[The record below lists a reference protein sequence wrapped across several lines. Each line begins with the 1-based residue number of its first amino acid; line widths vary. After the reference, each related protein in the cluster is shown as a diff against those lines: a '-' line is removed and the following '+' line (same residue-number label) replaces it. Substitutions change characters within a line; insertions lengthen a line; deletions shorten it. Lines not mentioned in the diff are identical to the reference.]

1 MNLQKLRLGQLK
13 PADGA
18 TTLGDLNFPKVKW
31 LSAFDGS
38 NGATTTT
45 DSSNSS
51 LSLTIQGSSE
61 ISTAQSK
68 FGGSSLHVTNSNPE
82 GVYAAGAG
90 STINLT
96 GDFTL
101 EYWYRRVQV
110 TLADNMILG
119 PIYGAPNT
127 TNISSGGGQPYI
139 GLIVGYYYAGD
150 STSEGQIY
158 SSSNG
163 SSWNVASGVTLG
175 TGSLGTVG
183 QWVHMALTRS
193 GTTWNYYVDGTR
205 TYTGTLGS
213 DTLSHNSGYVLL
225 GKSWVNVSNAEGYY
239 DDFRITQG
247 LARYTGA
254 SFTPP
259 TTAHLTSAGDVNK
272 QIVVNSDADGVAI
285 GTGGIS
291 QARIAKAWVNFNGT
305 STVAIR
311 GSYNVS
317 SITDNGTGDYTA
329 NLSTALSDTN
339 GAAVAMTGYIDHTWG
354 IPLYKDVSGSNP
366 LTTTQFR
373 VATVEPETSSVTYY
387 DQEQVSILIFGN

>member
-1 MNLQKLRLGQLK
+1 MKEFKLDK
-13 PADGA
+13 IKA
-18 TTLGDLNFPKVKW
+18 TGTTVGDAHFPKVKW

-38 NGATTTT
+38 NGATSTS
-45 DSSNSS
+45 DSSNSN

-68 FGGSSLHVTNSNPE
+68 FGGSSLYVTNSNAE
-82 GVYAAGAG
+82 GVYASAAG

-96 GDFTL
+96 GDFTV
-101 EYWYRRVQV
+101 EYWWHRVQV
-110 TLADNMILG
+110 TLADNMVLG
-119 PIYGAPNT
+119 PLYGSDSL
-127 TNISSGGGQPYI
+127 TNPT
-139 GLIVGYYYAGD
+139 GYYGLLVGFYYGSV
-150 STSEGQIY
+150 STSQALLY

-163 SSWNVASGVTLG
+163 SSWNIAQNVQMG

-183 QWVHMALTRS
+183 QWVHMALVRS
-193 GTTWNYYVDGTR
+193 GTTWSYYVDGTR

-213 DTLSHNSGYVLL
+213 ATLATPGSYIIL
-225 GKSWVNVSNAEGYY
+225 GKSWGNSTNNAEGYY

-254 SFTPP
+254 SFTVP

-305 STVAIR
+305 GTVAIR
-311 GSYNVS
+311 SSYNVS
-317 SITDNGTGDYTA
+317 SITDDGTGKYDV
-329 NLSTALSDTN
+329 NFSTAMSDN
-339 GAAVAMTGYIDHTWG
+339 DYSVVSDGRYDTGD
-354 IPLYKDVSGSNP
+354 SAGSSVCSVRREA
-366 LTTTQFR
+366 LTTSKFGVR
-373 VATVEPETSSVTYY
+373 GANVEAATFSDFEM
-387 DQEQVSILIFGN
+387 VSAIVFGN